1 MVPKRGGAGACS
13 EVCSR
18 MIQSVE
24 RELPTRWKRK
34 ANQVGSGP
42 APFSWLLSA
51 ASGPSP
57 KPPGIHLIYEARVS
71 CRFLIG
77 SALGDPPSPGPR
89 IGASLLLIGG
99 GGGPVGSLLLLELL
113 SPWKRI
119 GLLCECGKGSVSEG
133 IRRASLLGPPVSLP
147 ERGRVSVGGRST
159 LHPNDKGSWLTPTP
173 S

>member
-1 MVPKRGGAGACS
+1 MFPNDPECGAGAPNQVEKESQPGRFWPCPIFLAA
-13 EVCSR
+13 VCSFR
-18 MIQSVE
+18 TI
-24 RELPTRWKRK
+24 PK
-34 ANQVGSGP
+34 A
-42 APFSWLLSA
+42 SWD
-51 ASGPSP
+51 SP
-57 KPPGIHLIYEARVS
+57 DGEARVS

-113 SPWKRI
+113 SLWKRI